1 MLYFSTGSFK
11 GSPATKIAQDIYNS
25 GATAVELSAGQHDP
39 NFLSEIQ
46 RLKNLGL
53 NLKLHNY
60 YPVPSES
67 FVMNLA
73 SPIEEIRFKSIAL
86 ASRALE
92 ITSRFEMR
100 HHAVHAG
107 MRVDPRPDELG
118 AKFIAREIV
127 EEKVSMDLF
136 IDSINSLTRLAKK
149 LGVELLVENHVSNL
163 QNLEVYGE
171 NVFLLSS
178 VDQILSFYNVYEAE
192 TRLLLDVGH
201 LKVSSNALNFS
212 KVEAFKSL
220 SQHIGG
226 YHLHEN
232 DGVSDQHN
240 TFGESAWFIPFLN
253 NNVEYV
259 TCEINDVSIDAIN
272 KVRKALSSL
281 DGTFK

>member
-11 GSPATKIAQDIYNS
+11 GSPATKIAEEMYIS

-39 NFLSEIQ
+39 NFLSEIEK
-46 RLKNLGL
+46 LKNLGL

-73 SPIEEIRFKSIAL
+73 SPIEEIRYKSIAL
-86 ASRALE
+86 ASQALE
-92 ITSRFEMR
+92 ITSRFNMR
-100 HHAVHAG
+100 HYAVHAG
-107 MRVDPRPDELG
+107 MRVDPNPSELG
-118 AKFIAREIV
+118 SQFLARDLV
-127 EEKVSMDLF
+127 DEKISMNLF
-136 IDSINSLTRLAKK
+136 IESITSLTHLAKR

-178 VDQILSFYNVYEAE
+178 LDQILSFYNEYGAE

-201 LKVSSNALNFS
+201 LNVSSNALGFS
-212 KVEAFKSL
+212 KIEAFQTL
-220 SQHIGG
+220 HGRIGG
-226 YHLHEN
+226 YHLHDN

-240 TFGESAWFIPFLN
+240 AFGESAWFIPFLRN
-253 NNVEYV
+253 EVEYV
-259 TCEINDVSIDAIN
+259 TCEINDVSIHAITG
-272 KVRKALSSL
+272 VRKALSTLGWDS
-281 DGTFK
+281 